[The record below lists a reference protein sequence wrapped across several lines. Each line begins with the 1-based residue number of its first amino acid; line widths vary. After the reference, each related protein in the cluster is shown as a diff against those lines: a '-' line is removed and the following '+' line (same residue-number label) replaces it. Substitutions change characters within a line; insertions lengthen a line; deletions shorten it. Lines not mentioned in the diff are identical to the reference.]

1 MLKEVEIEISDQD
14 LCHDLYND
22 VGLVVLPG
30 QLCAGVVI
38 GSCNVHR
45 PIK

>member
-1 MLKEVEIEISDQD
+1 MLKEVDIEISDQD

-22 VGLVVLPG
+22 AGYQVLPG

-38 GSCNVHR
+38 GSCNVN
-45 PIK
+45 ID